1 MAEKEENRQGL
12 EESFKK
18 LEEMIKEMEKED
30 IPLEESFKLYSE
42 GMSLLKHCNEEI
54 DRVEKKVL
62 SLNDK
67 GETDEF

>member
-1 MAEKEENRQGL
+1 MSDEENTVTIEDSF
-12 EESFKK
+12 EELKS
-18 LEEMIKEMEKED
+18 IIEKMNSD
-30 IPLEESFKLYSE
+30 DCKLEESFKLYSE